1 MSSITSSL
9 NVNALTK
16 KRKRP
21 ASVVPNACA
30 AVAAKVKDD
39 VNLDDIFG
47 GLRAKKAAAAEA
59 AAKASASRA
68 AAAAAEI
75 RASRAVEALEAAGR
89 AANSGARPESPVPLR
104 FDQEL
109 GVRVFA
115 ASALRIGAGEGST
128 KDCPFDCE
136 CCY

>member
-1 MSSITSSL
+1 MSSSL
-9 NVNALTK
+9 NVNALAK
-16 KRKRP
+16 KRKRA
-21 ASVVPNACA
+21 ASGAPNASA

-47 GLRAKKAAAAEA
+47 GLSAKKAAVAEA
-59 AAKASASRA
+59 AAKAAASRA
-68 AAAAAEI
+68 AVAAAEI

-89 AANSGARPESPVPLR
+89 AANSGTRPESPVPLR

-115 ASALRIGAGEGST
+115 ASALRIGAGEGNT

-136 CCY
+136 CCF